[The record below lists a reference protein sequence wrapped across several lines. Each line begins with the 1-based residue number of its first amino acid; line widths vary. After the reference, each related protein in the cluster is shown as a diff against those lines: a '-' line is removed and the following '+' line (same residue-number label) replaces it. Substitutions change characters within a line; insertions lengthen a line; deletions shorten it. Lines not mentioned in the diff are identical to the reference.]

1 MASYHNRDLNSLKRT
16 PSLARSLTNLA
27 LVLALLGASC
37 STSPARG
44 HYTRGKTLF
53 DKMAARDPDSW
64 DFSKPIAEFSRAIRL
79 QPDYVDAYHVRALA
93 YLITGRYT
101 RAMAD
106 LNKAINIQPKLA
118 LSYMLRGM
126 AWAHL
131 GSQFLAEADREKAG
145 ELGLKPL
152 LRWMGSASVGTDPR
166 YFGFG
171 PVPATEKL
179 IKRFDLNIDIALLN
193 PPPVSYTHLTL
204 PTILQV

>member
-16 PSLARSLTNLA
+16 PSLAPSLTNLA

-93 YLITGRYT
+93 YLITGRHT

-126 AWAHL
+126 AWNHL

-145 ELGLKPL
+145 ELGLQYRPEL
-152 LRWMGSASVGTDPR
+152 SEAPWLPHPSWDGYSWDGDWLIQPQAR
-166 YFGFG
+166 Y
-171 PVPATEKL
+171 
-179 IKRFDLNIDIALLN
+179 R
-193 PPPVSYTHLTL
+193 
-204 PTILQV
+204 